1 MTDEGSGIGD
11 TGAPPRKKRSW
22 IPIVVGVLILLA
34 FVAIGVIGLTI
45 NYFRQ
50 HMEISA
56 SSESDAMRQF
66 DEILAKFPGQQPL
79 IQLVDGRPQYVAERA
94 TRESAQPMLNA
105 LHVIAYDRN
114 KGQVVTFSLP
124 FWLLRMK
131 SGPLRISAYQQGWDD
146 RGLTF
151 QVEDIEKHGPGI
163 IMDAT
168 ERRDGRVL
176 IWAD

>member
-1 MTDEGSGIGD
+1 MNRTIG
-11 TGAPPRKKRSW
+11 
-22 IPIVVGVLILLA
+22 IVVGALILLA
-34 FVAIGVIGLTI
+34 CVAIGVIGFTV

-79 IQLVDGRPQYVAERA
+79 IQMVDGRPQYVAERA
-94 TRESAQPMLNA
+94 TQESAQPMLNS

-131 SGPLRISAYQQGWDD
+131 SGPLRISSYRQGWDD
-146 RGLTF
+146 RGVTF

-176 IWAD
+176 VWVD